1 MVLISENVLTNFELT
16 PGNMDFNFEQVFFIL
31 FKISDDK
38 IFQVHRDPGLNYF
51 DQANIENQRNVFK

>member
-1 MVLISENVLTNFELT
+1 MVLISENVLINFELT